1 MSFTV
6 YISGQKYY
14 AEQVLRICLKKGF
27 NVAGVCCPPGD
38 KYIGKLA
45 HIHGIPITPAG
56 SLKAENFPP
65 NVDLGIAAHSFDY
78 VGKLTRYRPAYG
90 WIGYHP
96 SLLPRHRGRSSI
108 EWAIRMRDAITGG
121 TIYWLNS
128 GLDRGDIAYQDWC
141 FIDPALYAMP
151 PKEAAAKLWR
161 SDLIKIGVDLMDKAL
176 SDISTG
182 KIIRTPQ
189 DPRFSTWEPSTDVK
203 DIYRPDALMLPA
215 PRKITNL

>member
-27 NVAGVCCPPGD
+27 KVAGVCCPPGD

-45 HIHGIPITPAG
+45 HVNDIPITPAG
-56 SLKAENFPP
+56 SLKAENFPS

-78 VGKLTRYRPAYG
+78 VGKLTRYRPTYG

-141 FIDPALYAMP
+141 FIDPALYAMA
-151 PKEAAAKLWR
+151 PKEAAAQLWR
-161 SDLIKIGVDLMDKAL
+161 SHLIKIGVDLMDKAL
-176 SDISTG
+176 SDISAG

-215 PRKITNL
+215 PQKITNL